1 MRRSRERRDLVI
13 TLRGIAPPR
22 TATRHLG
29 IAIERPVCYMYV
41 TPHTVTPRHRY
52 GHSLQKVVQKQFG
65 GHLKWALYLL
75 VQVYL
80 CVWYQFTPYSLLPI
94 LTLHELSGVSPRAGT
109 FVKARLHYYATAHYI
124 LTIHLPRTSLLATY
138 AIPTLY
144 SCAQPPHEYFAEKLR
159 DAMKGIGSDK
169 DEMTEAVVFR
179 KVSK

>member
-1 MRRSRERRDLVI
+1 MLHHTRS
-13 TLRGIAPPR
+13 PP
-22 TATRHLG
+22 A
-29 IAIERPVCYMYV
+29 
-41 TPHTVTPRHRY
+41 RY

-109 FVKARLHYYATAHYI
+109 FVKARLHYRRHCPIISLPTTHHSPSTHYLL
-124 LTIHLPRTSLLATY
+124 LTLYLR
-138 AIPTLY
+138 Y